1 MPYCISNEC
10 IACGTCQSV
19 CPADAITVGSSYS
32 INANLCL
39 ECGTCADAC
48 PVGAIHEGE
57 SKSSTNTNAFT
68 SSNYESKSDEDAR
81 ESMRNI
87 NLETKMDKT
96 MQCPNCG
103 NYVEGK
109 KIKSYSNKVA
119 RQGAKSLVHGATS
132 MGGTATGAAIGS
144 AILPGIGTVLG
155 AAAGFIG
162 SAMFNQKVNES
173 IDKAGDYIEDEFVDM
188 EYEFTCPK
196 CGKRWTSAQN
206 EAFNSSNAP
215 STPEIG
221 SFVLITGRKL
231 IGNAHIQL
239 SNNFSQVM
247 GIALKQRF
255 FSIIESHFGV
265 TIPDEIRKSL
275 KTYENVSDY
284 VSKVIAVKTDSL
296 SDAGKPLVGQYIQ
309 SIVSRLIGISSFSLS
324 NNISQMM
331 GQATKE
337 RLFSIIE
344 SDFGFRIPINVIN
357 GFKTYQDIVDYLSS
371 VDETK
376 TDLSQALKPTTNTK
390 ITTNQE
396 PQSSK
401 SEQKYIE
408 ALKEF
413 LEEGEIRERE
423 RRMLDRMRQ
432 SLGISEQRAA
442 ELEVSL
448 KKPQLTEDEREYLDM
463 YREYAEEGAITEKIR
478 NRLDRFASAL
488 GISPERVKQ
497 LETL

>member
-1 MPYCISNEC
+1 MR
-10 IACGTCQSV
+10 
-19 CPADAITVGSSYS
+19 CP
-32 INANLCL
+32 
-39 ECGTCADAC
+39 
-48 PVGAIHEGE
+48 
-57 SKSSTNTNAFT
+57 
-68 SSNYESKSDEDAR
+68 
-81 ESMRNI
+81 
-87 NLETKMDKT
+87 
-96 MQCPNCG
+96 QCG
-103 NYVEGK
+103 NYVEGN

-173 IDKAGDYIEDEFVDM
+173 IDKAGDYIEDEFADL

-196 CGKRWTSAQN
+196 CGRRWTSAQRVTS
-206 EAFNSSNAP
+206 NSSNT
-215 STPEIG
+215 SSNSEIG
-221 SFVLITGRKL
+221 SFVLMTGRKL
-231 IGNAHIQL
+231 IGNPHIQL

-255 FSIIESHFGV
+255 YSIIESRFGV
-265 TIPDEIRKSL
+265 TIPNDVRSSL
-275 KTYENVSDY
+275 KTYDNVTDY
-284 VSKVIAVKTDSL
+284 LIKVTANNTDSL
-296 SDAGKPLVGQYIQ
+296 SDADKTQIGQYIQ
-309 SIVSRLIGISSFSLS
+309 SIVAKLIGISSLSLS

-331 GQATKE
+331 RQTTKE

-344 SDFGFRIPINVIN
+344 SDFGFRIPVTVIN

-371 VDETK
+371 AIETK
-376 TDLSQALKPTTNTK
+376 TESSIALESSSNTT
-390 ITTNQE
+390 ITANQE
-396 PQSSK
+396 SQSSK
-401 SEQKYIE
+401 NDLEYLE
-408 ALKEF
+408 ALKEL
-413 LEEGEIRERE
+413 LEEGDISDRE

-442 ELEVSL
+442 ELEASL
-448 KKPQLTEDEREYLDM
+448 QKPQLTEDEQEYLDM

-488 GISPERVKQ
+488 GISPERAKE